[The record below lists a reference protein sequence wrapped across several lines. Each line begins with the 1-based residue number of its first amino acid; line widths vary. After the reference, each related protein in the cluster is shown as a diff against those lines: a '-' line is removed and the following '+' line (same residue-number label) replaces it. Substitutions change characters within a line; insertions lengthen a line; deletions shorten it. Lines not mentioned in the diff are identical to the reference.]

1 MTRKD
6 IKEGMRIKFSSGNWY
21 RIILHNSNLHILDES
36 RYILHKSLETY
47 ANEDLAPYMGYNS
60 IVEIQT
66 AKCETIWSKPVEM
79 TVSEIE
85 KALKLTPGTLRIK
98 TE

>member
-6 IKEGMRIKFSSGNWY
+6 IKEGMRVKFSSGNWY
-21 RIILHNSNLHILDES
+21 RVIYHNTDRYFLDECK
-36 RYILHKSLETY
+36 YVLCKSLETY
-47 ANEDLAPYMGYNS
+47 VNEDLTPCMPYNS

-66 AKCETIWSKPVEM
+66 VKGETIWVKPVEL
-79 TVSEIE
+79 TISEIE
-85 KALKLTPGTLRIK
+85 HALELIPGSLRIK

>member
-1 MTRKD
+1 MTRND
-6 IKEGMRIKFSSGNWY
+6 IKVGMRVKFSSGHWY
-21 RIILHNSNLHILDES
+21 RVIWHNSNYYLLDEKKYVLRS
-36 RYILHKSLETY
+36 SLETY
-47 ANEDLAPYMGYNS
+47 VNEDLTEHMGYNP

-66 AKCETIWSKPVEM
+66 AKCETIWEKPVEM
-79 TVSEIE
+79 TIPEIE

>member
-6 IKEGMRIKFSSGNWY
+6 IKEGMRVKFSSGNWY
-21 RIILHNSNLHILDES
+21 RVIWHNANFYLLDENKYVLRS
-36 RYILHKSLETY
+36 SLETY
-47 ANEDLAPYMGYNS
+47 ANEDLTEHTGYNP

-66 AKCETIWSKPVEM
+66 VKCETIWMKPVEM
-79 TVSEIE
+79 TISEIE
-85 KALKLTPGTLRIK
+85 KALKLNPGSLRIK